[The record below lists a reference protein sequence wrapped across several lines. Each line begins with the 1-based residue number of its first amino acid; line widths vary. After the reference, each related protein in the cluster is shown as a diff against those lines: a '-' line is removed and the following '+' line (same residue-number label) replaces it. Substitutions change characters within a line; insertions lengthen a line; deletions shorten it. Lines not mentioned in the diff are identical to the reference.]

1 MNKRLLGRRGRG
13 SVAGSTREE
22 SMAATA
28 KKAAAAAPR
37 ATTLLI
43 ATRKGLWT
51 LTGDPARRKWK
62 LGGPEFLGHIVH
74 HAIKDP
80 RDGKTLLAA
89 ARTGHLGPTVFRST
103 DRGRTWKEAARPPA
117 FAPDAG
123 RTVDHT
129 FWLAP
134 GHPSQPGVWF
144 AGTSPRGL
152 FRSDD
157 DGVSWS

>member
-1 MNKRLLGRRGRG
+1 
-13 SVAGSTREE
+13 
-22 SMAATA
+22 MALSA
-28 KKAAAAAPR
+28 KSASAVAAPR

-51 LTGDPARRKWK
+51 LSSDAARRKWK
-62 LGGPEFLGHIVH
+62 LAGPDFLGHIVH

-103 DRGRTWKEAARPPA
+103 DRGRTWKEAGRPPA
-117 FAPDAG
+117 LKEGSG

-129 FWLAP
+129 FWFTP
-134 GHPSQPGVWF
+134 GHPTQPGVWC

-152 FRSDD
+152 CRSA
-157 DGVSWS
+157 DGGVTWSGVDGFNDQPQRKAWCGG